1 MIAKSYHVGQPITV
15 KISGIPKEATVK
27 AVLETPEG
35 LNLIV
40 DFGHEQVATAV
51 VERDIVRE

>member
-1 MIAKSYHVGQPITV
+1 MPAKTYQIGQPITV
-15 KISGIPKEATVK
+15 KISGVPREATVK
-27 AVLETPEG
+27 AVLETPKG

-40 DFGHEQVATAV
+40 DFGHEQVATV